1 MANLIMGRLQSTK
14 QVRTQKC
21 CTYLKV
27 RCMTKIFSRPCVLDQ
42 TSDVRQILDLIAD
55 KWTALVI
62 LALSRGTHR
71 YSELHRTIGGV
82 SQKMLTQTLRSLET
96 SGLIDR
102 KVYPTVP
109 PMVEYSLTHLG
120 ETLVKPL
127 KTLCDWASE
136 HMNEVEQARK
146 QVTKK

>member
-1 MANLIMGRLQSTK
+1 MGRLQSTK

-27 RCMTKIFSRPCVLDQ
+27 RCMTEIFSRPCVLDQ
-42 TSDVRQILDLIAD
+42 TSNVRQILDLIAD

-82 SQKMLTQTLRSLET
+82 SQKMLTQTLRSLES

-109 PMVEYSLTHLG
+109 PMVEYSLTPLG

-127 KTLCDWASE
+127 KTLCNWASE
-136 HMNEVEQARK
+136 HMDEVENARK
-146 QVTKK
+146 QATKK

>member
-1 MANLIMGRLQSTK
+1 
-14 QVRTQKC
+14 
-21 CTYLKV
+21 
-27 RCMTKIFSRPCVLDQ
+27 
-42 TSDVRQILDLIAD
+42 
-55 KWTALVI
+55 VI

-82 SQKMLTQTLRSLET
+82 SQKMLTQTLRSLEA

-109 PMVEYSLTHLG
+109 PMVEYSLTPLG

-127 KTLCDWASE
+127 KTLCEWASE
-136 HMNEVEQARK
+136 HMDEVEKAREK
-146 QVTKK
+146 QDR

>member
-1 MANLIMGRLQSTK
+1 
-14 QVRTQKC
+14 
-21 CTYLKV
+21 
-27 RCMTKIFSRPCVLDQ
+27 MTKAGTRPCVLDQ

-62 LALSRGTHR
+62 LALSRGTKR

-82 SQKMLTQTLRSLET
+82 SQKMLTQTLRNLEH

-102 KVYPTVP
+102 KVYPAVP
-109 PMVEYSLTHLG
+109 PMVEYSLTPLG

-127 KTLCDWASE
+127 KTLCDWASA
-136 HMNEVEQARK
+136 HMDEVELARAEAAK
-146 QVTKK
+146 SKNLDSVVT

>member
-1 MANLIMGRLQSTK
+1 
-14 QVRTQKC
+14 
-21 CTYLKV
+21 
-27 RCMTKIFSRPCVLDQ
+27 MTEPRDRPCVLDQ

-62 LALSRGTHR
+62 LALSRGTKR

-82 SQKMLTQTLRSLET
+82 SQKMLTQTLRNLEH

-102 KVYPTVP
+102 KVYPAVP
-109 PMVEYSLTHLG
+109 PMVEYSLTPLG

-127 KTLCDWASE
+127 KTLCDWASA
-136 HMNEVEQARK
+136 HMDEVELARAEAVNRK
-146 QVTKK
+146 NLDAVVT

>member
-1 MANLIMGRLQSTK
+1 
-14 QVRTQKC
+14 
-21 CTYLKV
+21 
-27 RCMTKIFSRPCVLDQ
+27 MTEPRDRPCVLDQ

-62 LALSRGTHR
+62 LALSRGTKR

-82 SQKMLTQTLRSLET
+82 SQKMLTQTLRNLEH

-102 KVYPTVP
+102 KVYPAVP
-109 PMVEYSLTHLG
+109 PMVEYSLTPLG

-127 KTLCDWASE
+127 KTLCDWASA
-136 HMNEVEQARK
+136 HMDEVELARAEAVNRK
-146 QVTKK
+146 NLDSVVT